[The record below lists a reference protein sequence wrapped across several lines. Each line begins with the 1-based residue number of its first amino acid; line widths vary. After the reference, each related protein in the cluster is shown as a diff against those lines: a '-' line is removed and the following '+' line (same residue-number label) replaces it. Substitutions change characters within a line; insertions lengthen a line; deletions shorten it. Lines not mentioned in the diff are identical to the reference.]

1 MRLVAVLLL
10 LLASCGASD
19 DEAAP
24 SPGASPSADAA
35 PPRVPTAAEKADM
48 DEAAA
53 TLRAYYDAIARRDY
67 RAAWA
72 LREQRPGLEIDRFAE
87 SFAIYADYRAD
98 VGLPSFPAEADGTV
112 WIDAPVQ
119 IYGRRTNGETFGS
132 VGRVM
137 LKRPARGA
145 GWRIAP

>member
-1 MRLVAVLLL
+1 MRLLALFL
-10 LLASCGASD
+10 LLAGCGSSD

-24 SPGASPSADAA
+24 RPGGPPSAEAV
-35 PPRVPTAAEKADM
+35 PPRVPTAAEAEDM

-72 LREQRPGLEIDRFAE
+72 LREQRPGLGFDRFAE
-87 SFAIYADYRAD
+87 SFGVYADYRAD
-98 VGLPSFPAEADGTV
+98 VGMPSFPAEADGSV

-137 LKRPARGA
+137 LKRSARGA

>member
-1 MRLVAVLLL
+1 MRSLALLL
-10 LLASCGASD
+10 LLAGCGSGD
-19 DEAAP
+19 DGAAP
-24 SPGASPSADAA
+24 SPGGSRPAEAA
-35 PPRVPTAAEKADM
+35 PPRIPTAAEKVDM

-67 RAAWA
+67 RAAWD
-72 LREQRPGLEIDRFAE
+72 LREQRPGLEFDRFAG

-98 VGLPSFPAEADGTV
+98 VGSPSFPAEADGSV

-145 GWRIAP
+145 EWKIAP